1 MLKQDVLNFF
11 GNSRKAAKA
20 LGISAAA
27 ISQWGDEVPELRA
40 FQIEKITKGK
50 LKANQVLKAG

>member
-1 MLKQDVLNFF
+1 MKKSDVLEFF
-11 GNSRKAAKA
+11 GSASKAACA
-20 LGISAAA
+20 LGISIAA

-50 LKANQVLKAG
+50 LKARKFSKAG